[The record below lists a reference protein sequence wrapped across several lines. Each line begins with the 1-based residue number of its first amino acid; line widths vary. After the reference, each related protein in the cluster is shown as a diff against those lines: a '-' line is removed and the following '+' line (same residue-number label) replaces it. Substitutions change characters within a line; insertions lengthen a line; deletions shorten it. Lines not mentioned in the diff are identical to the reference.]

1 MRHVDVPSLVPPLA
15 ARPLTPAEI
24 VRLARGERPPGLPDD
39 PRTRAIARCQIS
51 SLGWD
56 DFDRA
61 RRRKYL
67 VLVRLPHRQDVDSLA
82 ALWGWWCAAA
92 RWPEV
97 VVRLPGQGGAADL
110 SLDLAPAGL
119 VFTPAALEP
128 IGHAWLDW
136 AAAGDGWLATND
148 TVQVE
153 NLPHEAAHALAQ
165 ALLRIAADGRWAVP
179 ERVSGSRPTS

>member
-1 MRHVDVPSLVPPLA
+1 MHHADVPRLVPALA

-67 VLVRLPHRQDVDSLA
+67 VLVRLPHRRDVDSLA

-92 RWPEV
+92 RRPEV
-97 VVRLPGQGGAADL
+97 VVRLRGQGGAADL

-119 VFTPAALEP
+119 AFTPAALEP
-128 IGHAWLDW
+128 IGRAWLDS
-136 AAAGDGWLATND
+136 AAGAGRWLTTND

-153 NLPHEAAHALAQ
+153 NLPREAAHALAQ
-165 ALLRIAADGRWAVP
+165 ALLRIADDGRWAVP
-179 ERVSGSRPTS
+179 ERVPGSAPTS